1 MSVQKLN
8 KDYYSARFNNII
20 HINRLVNNSFTKDYR
35 KYSYFIHNSLLNK
48 SHKTLL
54 CYIPMSLPSIL
65 IMPFCD
71 LYGLATLLCFAI
83 LTLLMYIIVIFIYI
97 NRNILVC
104 LAVRNIFTRVVYF
117 VLMYTLLTISAKY
130 GSGIIKVLGELGL
143 ENYDYLSP
151 ALILTGIFIEFKDMY
166 TIPYPT
172 LRKNFSLT
180 KLALVL
186 TSMCTGHV
194 IFNNV
199 LFNAACQN

>member
-1 MSVQKLN
+1 
-8 KDYYSARFNNII
+8 
-20 HINRLVNNSFTKDYR
+20 
-35 KYSYFIHNSLLNK
+35 
-48 SHKTLL
+48 
-54 CYIPMSLPSIL
+54 MSLPSIL
-65 IMPFCD
+65 IMPYCD

-83 LTLLMYIIVIFIYI
+83 LTLLMYIIVKFIYI

-117 VLMYTLLTISAKY
+117 LLMYPLLTKSAEY

-143 ENYDYLSP
+143 ENYYYLLP